1 MSFDYLSLQ
10 VTANR
15 LIEQFGQ
22 TATIS
27 RQAASGA
34 TPWAPTLTETGYEVK
49 AVMLDYSAREI
60 DATDILG
67 ADQKAYVAVGQ
78 LPITPKAGDTMT
90 VGSIKLEVVRSMPLG
105 PAGVAVFFELQLRK

>member
-60 DATDILG
+60 DATDILRHG
-67 ADQKAYVAVGQ
+67 PESLCRGWSIADHAKGWRHDDRGLGQ
-78 LPITPKAGDTMT
+78 
-90 VGSIKLEVVRSMPLG
+90 V
-105 PAGVAVFFELQLRK
+105 

>member
-1 MSFDYLSLQ
+1 MSFDYASLQ

-49 AVMLDYSAREI
+49 SVMLDYSAREI
-60 DATDILG
+60 DGTDILST
-67 ADQKAYVAVGQ
+67 DQKAYVAVGT
-78 LPITPKAGDTMT
+78 LPIAPKPGDTLT
-90 VGSIKLEVVRSMPLG
+90 VGGVAFEVIRSMPLA
-105 PAGVAVFFELQLRK
+105 PAGVSVFFQLQLRK